1 MSWFE
6 TTFSDLQ
13 ASDPFSYF
21 LDIRC
26 SNHDITTSF
35 VTIHSGSQI
44 TAKSQTTNDI
54 TNRLW
59 SNYWVFISKRIFP
72 TNYEIQPIT
81 STVWSE
87 SNRIGT
93 GSGIWMY
100 YTVLLPHTGN
110 WQTQHALNQ
119 SSVKAF
125 IHPVILW
132 PLAKK
137 LAIFWTILLT
147 VSQPFRNFW
156 GKVIQTTWWRGTL
169 LNRWMV
175 TFKQEH

>member
-6 TTFSDLQ
+6 TTFNDLQ
-13 ASDPFSYF
+13 ASNHFSYF

-26 SNHDITTSF
+26 SNHDITISF
-35 VTIHSGSQI
+35 VTIHLGIPNYCEESNHKRYN
-44 TAKSQTTNDI
+44 KSSVVKLLGFHFQKD
-54 TNRLW
+54 
-59 SNYWVFISKRIFP
+59 FP

-156 GKVIQTTWWRGTL
+156 GKVIQTTRWRGTL